1 MLKNY
6 GLYLLLI
13 LYFWTAFP
21 ILTVAQN
28 DDWQPAKNPLMT
40 RWADNIDPKEP
51 LPEYPRPQMERDEWK
66 NLNGLWDYAVV
77 PVLED
82 QPQSWNGKILVPFGI
97 ESALSGVKKRIGQD
111 SKLWYRKNFTVPDNW
126 NDKQVILN
134 FGAVDWRTDVWVNDK
149 KVGSHDGGYT
159 AFSFDITDALNRN
172 GEQEIRIAV
181 WDPTDEGFQPRG
193 KQVRDPRGIWYTPTT
208 GIWQTVWLEPV
219 PEVAIE
225 DLEMTPDIDR
235 EHLNLN
241 VKGSDADQE
250 YTVKAMAF
258 DGETNVGEVEGSLG
272 KDLELSVENMKLWS
286 PDDPF
291 LYDLIVSL
299 YHNGEKVDEVESYF
313 GMREI
318 RIDKADDGF
327 VRLFLNDEPLFHY
340 GLLDQGFWPDGIY
353 TAPTDDALKYDIE
366 VTKDLG
372 FNMIRKHVKVESN
385 RWYYWA
391 DKMGILVWQDMPN
404 GDRHIR
410 RGEEDIERVAQSA
423 YNYKHEI
430 KEMVEQFDNHPSIV
444 TWVPFNEG
452 WGQFQTEQIA
462 EMVKE
467 LDPSRLVNVVSGW
480 QDRGVSDIHDI
491 HSYPGPD
498 MPEPEESRAAIL
510 GEFGGEA
517 LVVEDHLWIQDFS
530 RAPGHYETSQSEDEL
545 FSTYEKLLTELM
557 KLKEKGLAGAVYTQ
571 TTDVESEV
579 NGIMTYDREV
589 IKFDKEFLRYL
600 HKRLINQE

>member
-1 MLKNY
+1 MLRNQK
-6 GLYLLLI
+6 LLAIIFLCLI
-13 LYFWTAFP
+13 MPLSTF
-21 ILTVAQN
+21 AQ
-28 DDWQPAKNPLMT
+28 DWEPADNPLMT
-40 RWADNIDPKEP
+40 RWADEVNPDEP
-51 LPEYPRPQMERDEWK
+51 LPEYPRPQMEREEWK
-66 NLNGLWDYAVV
+66 NLNGLWEYAVR
-77 PVLED
+77 PILD
-82 QPQSWNGKILVPFGI
+82 KKPDSWDGDILVPFGI
-97 ESALSGVKKRIGQD
+97 ESALSGVRERVGPD
-111 SKLWYRKNFTVPDNW
+111 NKLWYQKIFTIPEEWREERVM
-126 NDKQVILN
+126 LN
-134 FGAVDWRTDVWVNDK
+134 FGAVDWRSEVWVNGK
-149 KVGSHDGGYT
+149 KVGNHDGGYT
-159 AFSFDITDALNRN
+159 SFSLEITDALKEGN
-172 GEQEIRIAV
+172 EQELTVAV
-181 WDPTDEGFQPRG
+181 WDPTDDGFQPHG

-208 GIWQTVWLEPV
+208 GIWQTVWIEPV

-225 DLEMTPDIDR
+225 DLNMTPDIDK
-235 EHLNLN
+235 EHLKLN
-241 VKGSDADQE
+241 VKGTSTDQN
-250 YTVKAMAF
+250 YTVRATAF

-272 KDLELSVENMKLWS
+272 ENLELPVENMKLWS
-286 PDDPF
+286 PENPF
-291 LYDLIVSL
+291 LYDLTVSL
-299 YHNGEKVDEVESYF
+299 FDNGEKVDEVNSYF

-318 RIDKADDGF
+318 RLGEADDGF

-353 TAPTDDALKYDIE
+353 TAPTDEALKYDIE

-372 FNMIRKHVKVESN
+372 FNMIRKHVKIEPD

-391 DKMGILVWQDMPN
+391 DRLGILVWQDMPS

-423 YNYKHEI
+423 YNYKHEL
-430 KEMVEQFDNHPSIV
+430 KEMIEQFDNHPSIV

-467 LDPSRLVNVVSGW
+467 LDPSRLVDVASGW
-480 QDRGVSDIHDI
+480 QDRNVGDMHDI

-498 MPEPEESRAAIL
+498 MPEPEEDRVAIL

-545 FSTYEKLLTELM
+545 FNTYEELLTELM

-589 IKFDKEFLRYL
+589 IKFEEDFLNNL
-600 HKRLINQE
+600 HEKLIGNNK